1 MPSSNSAFKRM
12 RSDEKKRM
20 RNKIRKSGVRTILKK
35 TFQAIADKNIE
46 AVKALLPQ
54 AFSSL
59 DKAAKNGVIH
69 RNNVNRKKSHISK
82 LVSSVTTDQK

>member
-1 MPSSNSAFKRM
+1 MPNTKSAFKRM

-20 RNKIRKSGVRTILKK
+20 RNKVRKSGVRTILKK
-35 TFQAIADKNIE
+35 TFQAIAEKNIE
-46 AVKALLPQ
+46 AVKVLMPQ

-59 DKAAKNGVIH
+59 DKAVKNGVIH

-82 LVSSVTTDQK
+82 LAASVTAEQK